1 MSDNNDS
8 KIHIKNR
15 YDQLLL
21 KGKEYDK
28 RRQDQSLASL
38 ERQVKECTFKPEL
51 NIKRNKSPDSLNFPI
66 KRSILG
72 DITVNNKPTNSVS
85 SMSSYNTNGSLSKK
99 VANINTQ
106 GNFSHNNNG
115 NKASNLDVIQSIS
128 RVLTQNANKKFNN
141 T

>member
-1 MSDNNDS
+1 M
-8 KIHIKNR
+8 
-15 YDQLLL
+15 
-21 KGKEYDK
+21 
-28 RRQDQSLASL
+28 
-38 ERQVKECTFKPEL
+38 
-51 NIKRNKSPDSLNFPI
+51 NFPI

-115 NKASNLDVIQSIS
+115 NKASNLDVI
-128 RVLTQNANKKFNN
+128 
-141 T
+141 